1 MLTIRFNR
9 TGRKNHPSF
18 RVVLQEHTVAP
29 GGRHVEILGSYDPA
43 SKKTVLRGERIQYW
57 IGKGAQVSDSAHNL
71 LVREGVVEG
80 KKRAVKM
87 PKPVAQQEEVAV
99 TQAAEGKAPK
109 TEATA
114 EEKTVA

>member
-1 MLTIRFNR
+1 M
-9 TGRKNHPSF
+9 
-18 RVVLQEHTVAP
+18 AP

-87 PKPVAQQEEVAV
+87 PKPVVKQEKATVAQTATV
-99 TQAAEGKAPK
+99 EGKAPK
-109 TEATA
+109 A
-114 EEKTVA
+114 EEKAVA